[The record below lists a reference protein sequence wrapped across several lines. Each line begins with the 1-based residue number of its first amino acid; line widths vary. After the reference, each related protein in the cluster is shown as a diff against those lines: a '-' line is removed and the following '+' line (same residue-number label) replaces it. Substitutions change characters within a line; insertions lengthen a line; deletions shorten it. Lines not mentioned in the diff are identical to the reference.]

1 MGSQGWNFES
11 SVWRT
16 VSSEEL
22 MNGFLGQICAQ
33 IGETGPEIPT
43 EDGEMTL
50 PTRRCFNAL
59 I

>member
-1 MGSQGWNFES
+1 MSSQGWNFES

-16 VSSEEL
+16 VLSEEI
-22 MNGFLGQICAQ
+22 MNGVLGQICAQ
-33 IGETGPEIPT
+33 IGETGPGTPT

-50 PTRRCFNAL
+50 PTRGCFNAL